1 MTFDMA
7 VPCLLGVEGLV
18 SDELK
23 RMGMKN
29 VHSEN
34 GRVLFSGEKQ
44 DIAKANISVR
54 YGERVLLCVGDGRA
68 RTFDELFETVK
79 AMPWENFIPVKGA
92 FPVKGHS
99 LQFRAVF
106 GAGLSENNK
115 KGHSRTAKIKI

>member
-44 DIAKANISVR
+44 DIAKANISVSH
-54 YGERVLLCVGDGRA
+54 GRILY
-68 RTFDELFETVK
+68 R
-79 AMPWENFIPVKGA
+79 
-92 FPVKGHS
+92 
-99 LQFRAVF
+99 
-106 GAGLSENNK
+106 
-115 KGHSRTAKIKI
+115 

>member
-68 RTFDELFETVK
+68 RTFDELLK
-79 AMPWENFIPVKGA
+79 
-92 FPVKGHS
+92 
-99 LQFRAVF
+99 L
-106 GAGLSENNK
+106 
-115 KGHSRTAKIKI
+115 